1 MAHNQ
6 ETNQSIETD
15 PEITEI
21 TELVDDSLRAT
32 TVNIVNKLEDVKENI
47 NIMKETKKIRL
58 TWNF

>member
-15 PEITEI
+15 PEITKI
-21 TELVDDSLRAT
+21 TELVDDGLRVT
-32 TVNIVNKLEDVKENI
+32 TVNIVNKLEDIKENI
-47 NIMKETKKIRL
+47 NIMKETKKVRL

>member
-6 ETNQSIETD
+6 ETNQSTETD

>member
-6 ETNQSIETD
+6 EINQSTETD

-21 TELVDDSLRAT
+21 TELVDDNLKAT

-47 NIMKETKKIRL
+47 NIMRETKKIRL
-58 TWNF
+58 KWSF